1 MAEILK
7 EHEPEIESFVLVPS
21 DGGAFEFTVNG
32 NLLYSKKQSARH
44 ANPGEVAALMRTYVE
59 ENKV

>member
-7 EHEPEIESFVLVPS
+7 EFEPEIEAFTLIPS
-21 DGGAFEFTVNG
+21 DGGKFEFSVDG

-44 ANPGEVAALMRTYVE
+44 ANPGEVMALLRKYME
-59 ENKV
+59 ENRA